1 MSTIAGTF
9 KVVQLGL
16 DQNRADE
23 LAAKLGISSE
33 ELKKKLAG
41 GALLVEQLPQSE
53 YEVTLKDKN
62 KTVTE
67 TIKY

>member
-1 MSTIAGTF
+1 MATIAGTF

-16 DQNRADE
+16 DQGRADE
-23 LAAKLGISSE
+23 LAARLGISSE
-33 ELKKKLAG
+33 ELKKRLAG
-41 GALLVEQLPQSE
+41 GALLVEKLPEAE
-53 YEVTLKDKN
+53 YEVTVTDKN